1 MTDALDVDLK
11 KRDSICVSATK
22 IFVSRVEGQNIV
34 DKWTAS
40 AASHEFACKFPVNV
54 RFGFV
59 EEVWAYCPTSADPKV
74 KIIYWTVKRIKGGC
88 EFGVLL
94 YLFTQLLNVFL
105 QDVFYNVIRKTN
117 GRGKRFYDR
126 ELPLPTWRTMVVC
139 PFSLRWWS
147 QLWRSL
153 LLLFFWR
160 LSTPCFLSID
170 IVITTIKMK

>member
-1 MTDALDVDLK
+1 MQVWWENCQRLWKTTKFAHSK
-11 KRDSICVSATK
+11 KNMPIDNL
-22 IFVSRVEGQNIV
+22 F
-34 DKWTAS
+34 
-40 AASHEFACKFPVNV
+40 F
-54 RFGFV
+54 
-59 EEVWAYCPTSADPKV
+59 
-74 KIIYWTVKRIKGGC
+74 IYWTAKRIKGGC
-88 EFGVLL
+88 DFGVLL